1 MPHYCQRPSG
11 CPEAWLCSST
21 APPTPTRK
29 FWEKPVAEFPHAVGP
44 VLCSLKFTPS
54 PVVVPSSSLASER
67 GGRAAAGVAG
77 NPDGAKK
84 LQGRGPLPGASHCLC
99 SPDLWSRWLL
109 GVRMKSTPTAP
120 ARIDKRFQSKDTH
133 KGSFLIQLLN
143 YLGKKKMGAVG
154 PGRDLGAGQIARGET
169 VGGGRSSQPRRKE
182 KALYFLFILPGR
194 KRKLP
199 KPRQQYFIGQTQG
212 TWFELTERERPS
224 PLRHTRKSYGLL
236 PGSSTAIHP
245 DGLGHSPTAT
255 RRPQRA
261 EAAPT
266 GDATDTE
273 GQICSSGWGRSRNGE
288 EPETRISASTS
299 QASG

>member
-1 MPHYCQRPSG
+1 MDRSFQDSSG
-11 CPEAWLCSST
+11 CPIMAMALGLPRGLALLQHSS
-21 APPTPTRK
+21 PPTTPTPK

-143 YLGKKKMGAVG
+143 YLGKKNGSCR
-154 PGRDLGAGQIARGET
+154 PREGRGS
-169 VGGGRSSQPRRKE
+169 RSDC
-182 KALYFLFILPGR
+182 
-194 KRKLP
+194 KR
-199 KPRQQYFIGQTQG
+199 
-212 TWFELTERERPS
+212 
-224 PLRHTRKSYGLL
+224 
-236 PGSSTAIHP
+236 
-245 DGLGHSPTAT
+245 
-255 RRPQRA
+255 
-261 EAAPT
+261 
-266 GDATDTE
+266 
-273 GQICSSGWGRSRNGE
+273 
-288 EPETRISASTS
+288 
-299 QASG
+299 